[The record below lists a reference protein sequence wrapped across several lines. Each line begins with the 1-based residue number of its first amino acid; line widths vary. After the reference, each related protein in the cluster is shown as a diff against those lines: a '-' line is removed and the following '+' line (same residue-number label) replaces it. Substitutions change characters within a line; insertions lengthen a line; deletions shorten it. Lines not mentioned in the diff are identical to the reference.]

1 MKFRK
6 ISLNLP
12 NSLDRSLS
20 TESKLTRRTRTA
32 IITIALMLYIEQQRK
47 QRQHNGKPD

>member
-12 NSLDRSLS
+12 NSVDRSLS
-20 TESKLTRRTRTA
+20 TESNRQRRTRTA
-32 IITIALMLYIEQQRK
+32 IIIIALMIYFDAQRK